1 MVDHNLLQC
10 KKLFL
15 FDLDG
20 TLYLGDRLFE
30 GVRELLSAIRARD
43 GQYRFLT
50 NNSSRSV
57 AAYVKKLT
65 RLGVATEAADF
76 LTSVDAL
83 IHYLREHGGEDR
95 RYYVCGTES
104 MKSQLR
110 AAGFT
115 AAERREDANALL
127 MGFDTELT
135 FQKLEDACIL
145 LGQGIPYLATNPDW
159 VCPTAYG
166 FVPDCGSV
174 CEMLWRATS
183 RRPVV
188 IGKPE
193 PLMPQLAMLEAGVSA
208 QETLLVGD
216 RVYTDIASGAN
227 AGIDTLL
234 VLSGETKEEDLPT
247 ADPQP
252 TFVLPDVAAL
262 LNILESKKG
271 QAMANIIEI
280 HDFSDPALDVYA
292 RLTENQ
298 LLNRADPDNALFV
311 AESPLVIGRALDAG
325 CEPVSFL
332 MERQHTQGKGR
343 EILARCCQD
352 IPVYTADESVLTQL
366 TGFHLTRGML
376 CAMRRPKLQSVEDV
390 CRDARRVV
398 VLENVMNPTNIG
410 AIFRSAAALGMDAVL
425 LTTAGSDPLYRRAS
439 RVSMGNVFLIPW
451 TYLPESGDWTQLL
464 RDLGFRTV
472 AMALRNDSVRLDD
485 PRLAAEEKLAIVMG
499 TEGDGLASSTIA
511 SCDYTVKIPMYHG
524 VDSLNV
530 AAASAV
536 AFYELGLPPLNE
548 KED

>member
-1 MVDHNLLQC
+1 MVDHNLLQR

-20 TLYLGDRLFE
+20 TLYLGDRLFT
-30 GVRELLSAIRARD
+30 GVRELLTCVRARG

-57 AAYVKKLT
+57 EAYVEKFT
-65 RLGVATEAADF
+65 RLGVATEAGDF

-115 AAERREDANALL
+115 VAERREDANALL

-145 LGQGIPYLATNPDW
+145 LGQGVPYLSTNPDW

-166 FVPDCGSV
+166 FV

-183 RRPVV
+183 RRPIV

-193 PLMPQLAMLEAGVSA
+193 PLMPQLAMLEADVSA
-208 QETLLVGD
+208 RETLLVGD
-216 RVYTDIASGAN
+216 RIYTDIASGAN

-262 LNILESKKG
+262 LNILES
-271 QAMANIIEI
+271 
-280 HDFSDPALDVYA
+280 
-292 RLTENQ
+292 
-298 LLNRADPDNALFV
+298 
-311 AESPLVIGRALDAG
+311 
-325 CEPVSFL
+325 
-332 MERQHTQGKGR
+332 
-343 EILARCCQD
+343 
-352 IPVYTADESVLTQL
+352 
-366 TGFHLTRGML
+366 
-376 CAMRRPKLQSVEDV
+376 
-390 CRDARRVV
+390 
-398 VLENVMNPTNIG
+398 
-410 AIFRSAAALGMDAVL
+410 
-425 LTTAGSDPLYRRAS
+425 
-439 RVSMGNVFLIPW
+439 
-451 TYLPESGDWTQLL
+451 
-464 RDLGFRTV
+464 
-472 AMALRNDSVRLDD
+472 
-485 PRLAAEEKLAIVMG
+485 
-499 TEGDGLASSTIA
+499 
-511 SCDYTVKIPMYHG
+511 
-524 VDSLNV
+524 
-530 AAASAV
+530 
-536 AFYELGLPPLNE
+536 
-548 KED
+548 